1 MTCTLGWS
9 HHCSGGVRHR
19 HMLHFFARDPE
30 QVRWELASC
39 GSGAC
44 RLIVQHSQ
52 GTSVET
58 FASTAQALRRVQQL
72 EDYLDQAR
80 DRQAVQPEGRRDED

>member
-1 MTCTLGWS
+1 MTCTLGRS
-9 HHCSGGVRHR
+9 HHCSGGVRHT
-19 HMLHFFARDPE
+19 HMLRFFERDPG

-44 RLIVQHSQ
+44 RLIVHHSQ

-80 DRQAVQPEGRRDED
+80 SGVAAQTESRDDED

>member
-1 MTCTLGWS
+1 MLG
-9 HHCSGGVRHR
+9 
-19 HMLHFFARDPE
+19 FFERDPE

-39 GSGAC
+39 VSGAC
-44 RLIVQHSQ
+44 RLIVHHAQ

-72 EDYLDQAR
+72 EVGEQVKSLC
-80 DRQAVQPEGRRDED
+80 GDEFYKLVLRGVEVNHTRSHI

>member
-1 MTCTLGWS
+1 MLG
-9 HHCSGGVRHR
+9 
-19 HMLHFFARDPE
+19 FFERDPE

-39 GSGAC
+39 VSGAC
-44 RLIVQHSQ
+44 RLIVHHAQ

-80 DRQAVQPEGRRDED
+80 SGVAVQTESRDDED

>member
-1 MTCTLGWS
+1 
-9 HHCSGGVRHR
+9 
-19 HMLHFFARDPE
+19 MLHLFERDPG

-44 RLIVQHSQ
+44 RLIVHHSQ

-58 FASTAQALRRVQQL
+58 FASTAQALRVQQL

-80 DRQAVQPEGRRDED
+80 SGVAAKTESRDDED

>member
-1 MTCTLGWS
+1 M
-9 HHCSGGVRHR
+9 R
-19 HMLHFFARDPE
+19 HFFERDPG
-30 QVRWELASC
+30 QVRWEMASC

-44 RLIVQHSQ
+44 RLIVHHSQ

-72 EDYLDQAR
+72 EDYLDQAW
-80 DRQAVQPEGRRDED
+80 DGQALQPEGPSDED

>member
-1 MTCTLGWS
+1 
-9 HHCSGGVRHR
+9 
-19 HMLHFFARDPE
+19 MLRFFERDPG

-44 RLIVQHSQ
+44 RLIVHHSQ

-80 DRQAVQPEGRRDED
+80 FVWGHEVTDWEGFRRKGKESNGRLVMAEP

>member
-1 MTCTLGWS
+1 
-9 HHCSGGVRHR
+9 
-19 HMLHFFARDPE
+19 MLHFFQRNPG

-44 RLIVQHSQ
+44 RLIVRHSQ

-58 FASTAQALRRVQQL
+58 FASTAQALRRMQQL
-72 EDYLDQAR
+72 EDYLDQAC
-80 DRQAVQPEGRRDED
+80 AGASVQTESPDDAH